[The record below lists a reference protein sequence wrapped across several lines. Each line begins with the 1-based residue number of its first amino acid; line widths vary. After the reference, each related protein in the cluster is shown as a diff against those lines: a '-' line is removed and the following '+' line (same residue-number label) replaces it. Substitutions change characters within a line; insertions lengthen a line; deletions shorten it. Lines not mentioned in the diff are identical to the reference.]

1 LAGKRKIRR
10 EKLMTTENQA
20 QEAEKGHL
28 FGNKYLWILGIV
40 IALAIASNVIMY
52 IWFTSPER
60 IGVAEVNGEVITKDE
75 FIKAIIAQNG
85 QSALDW
91 IIENKLIYQ
100 EAKKEGI
107 SVSDEEIESRMSEI
121 RSSFG
126 SQESF
131 LSILS
136 LYGLTEEAFKE
147 QLIPRMLAEKI
158 IMKDKDISDKDLIEF
173 FAKNKSSFD
182 EKEQVKLRHILLKTL
197 EEAQQAEEELRNGK
211 DFGTLAKE
219 MSIDTATSSNGGE
232 MGWVGKGVLDPALEK
247 VVFSL
252 NKGERT
258 SVVKTSFGY
267 EIAEVLDKK
276 AARSVTFEEVKDRVK
291 EAYIEDIVQQNYSDW
306 VQGLKSVADI
316 KYYISPGK

>member
-20 QEAEKGHL
+20 QEAEKRHL

-52 IWFTSPER
+52 IWFTSPAR
-60 IGVAEVNGEVITKDE
+60 IGVAEVNGEIITKDE
-75 FIKAIIAQNG
+75 FIEAIIAQNG

-91 IIENKLIYQ
+91 IIESKLIYQ
-100 EAKKEGI
+100 EAKKEGV
-107 SVSDEEIESRMSEI
+107 SVSDEEIENRMSEI

-131 LSILS
+131 VSILS
-136 LYGLTEEAFKE
+136 LYGLTEESFKE

-158 IMKDKDISDKDLIEF
+158 IMKDKSISDKDLVEF

-197 EEAQQAEEELRNGK
+197 EEAQQAEEELKNGK
-211 DFGTLAKE
+211 DFAVVAKE

-232 MGWVGKGVLDPALEK
+232 MGWVGKGVLDPALER

-258 SVVKTSFGY
+258 PVVKTSFGY

-276 AARSVTFEEVKDRVK
+276 SARSVTFEEVKDRVR
-291 EAYIEDIVQQNYSDW
+291 EAYIEDTVQQNYSNW

-316 KYYISPGK
+316 KYYITPGK